1 MCLCYICHKLVLQNN
16 VQSLYL
22 PGIVKAILYFR

>member
-22 PGIVKAILYFR
+22 VKATLYFR